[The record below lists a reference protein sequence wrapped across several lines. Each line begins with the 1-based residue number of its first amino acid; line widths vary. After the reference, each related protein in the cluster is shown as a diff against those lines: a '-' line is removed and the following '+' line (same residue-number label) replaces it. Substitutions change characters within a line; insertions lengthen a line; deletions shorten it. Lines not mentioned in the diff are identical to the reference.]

1 MKRSLKSL
9 LSGIALAF
17 ALVLSG
23 CVSEGYVS
31 KVEKAAAKDDHLT
44 YAEVID
50 DLGEATVKGGA
61 TGQYATG
68 IFVWVKGCDTLE
80 EADAKYD
87 DGKKLEALYIT
98 FLAGKATGA
107 SWKEYKPE

>member
-1 MKRSLKSL
+1 MKRNFKGL

-17 ALVLSG
+17 ALILSG

-31 KVEKAAAKDDHLT
+31 KVEKAADKDDHLT
-44 YAEVID
+44 YSEVID

-80 EADAKYD
+80 EANEKYEK
-87 DGKKLEALYIT
+87 GKKLEALYVT